1 MRLWRGQWHPVF
13 NVPLLMLILAGSP
26 LLLWSAGVIGTAQ
39 TIDLGQL
46 TFLALYLAVPIWAAF
61 TAHLTL
67 REGQRSGLHATL
79 QSTPLGWERHF
90 DTQLWLG
97 TSAVALLSLMAFGA
111 WFAFLLRFAHD
122 VVLLSA
128 LVTVAWG
135 STVAGFH
142 LSARIVRGGVSDPLA
157 PPRLRRVFLAAGIIL
172 AADLAV
178 VGVFVKPMLFFL
190 EVIESGLGPLRP
202 APVDRD

>member
-1 MRLWRGQWHPVF
+1 MYP
-13 NVPLLMLILAGSP
+13 
-26 LLLWSAGVIGTAQ
+26 
-39 TIDLGQL
+39 
-46 TFLALYLAVPIWAAF
+46 AV
-61 TAHLTL
+61 
-67 REGQRSGLHATL
+67 
-79 QSTPLGWERHF
+79 PLGWERHF

-97 TSAVALLSLMAFGA
+97 TSVVALLSLMAFGA

-128 LVTVAWG
+128 LFTVAWG
-135 STVAGFH
+135 STVAGSH
-142 LSARIVRGGVSDPLA
+142 LTARIVRGGVSDSLA
-157 PPRLRRVFLAAGIIL
+157 PSRLRRGFLATGIIL
-172 AADLAV
+172 AADLVV